1 MSDRKGKQWKALSV
15 LVNALIVKQTMKNSI
30 IYLSVAALIL
40 STSCTNGRY
49 ISADTDFEEIY
60 RGKSYYEVVDD
71 FGRPD
76 ATIDDGMEGTT
87 AVYNSVSLNGTR
99 AAHFYTTYEM
109 RNKSTHEEGTPVGDI
124 AFSFNNKM
132 RCYAVNSDFQHRK
145 VRAPKPIPPEAN
157 REPGRPVWETPRVP
171 RTIEFPAVQSNS
183 PAADVVSI
191 EKVEI
196 TKGYIKFY
204 FHYQARTPKHR
215 PLNDYGISINENI
228 YLEDAD
234 TRERYELKSIEGIT
248 YFPEYTEF
256 AHNDGGYDVLNYS
269 ITFEPIA
276 LESLRLNIIEPGHSG
291 FNFYGIDVKT
301 RAIPR
306 IN

>member
-1 MSDRKGKQWKALSV
+1 
-15 LVNALIVKQTMKNSI
+15 MKNSVK
-30 IYLSVAALIL
+30 LALPLLAVATIGC
-40 STSCTNGRY
+40 SGGRY
-49 ISADTDFEEIY
+49 ISADKDLEEIY
-60 RGKSYYEVVDD
+60 RGKTYYEVVDD

-87 AVYNSVSLNGTR
+87 AVYNSVSLNGSR
-99 AAHFYTTYEM
+99 AAGLYTKYIM
-109 RNKSTHEEGTPVGDI
+109 RNRTTKEEGAPVGDI
-124 AFSFNNKM
+124 AFSFNPKM
-132 RCYAVNSDFQHRK
+132 RCYAVNSDFQHRRVK
-145 VRAPKPIPPEAN
+145 EPKPVPPEAN

-171 RTIEFPAVQSNS
+171 RTIEFP
-183 PAADVVSI
+183 DVKDRSTYAKLVSI

-196 TKGYIKFY
+196 TKDYVKIY
-204 FHYQARTPKHR
+204 FHYQARTPKRR
-215 PLNDYGISINENI
+215 PLNDYGISINEDI

-234 TRERYELKSIEGIT
+234 TRERYALKSVEGIT
-248 YFPEYTEF
+248 YYPEYTEF

-276 LESLRLNIIEPGHSG
+276 RETLRLNVVEPGHSG

-301 RAIPR
+301 RSNPR